1 MGAFNQEKALLGA
14 FSVIVKTDGSFS
26 ALLQAGTRLLHWAG
40 YMASLA
46 RAAGL
51 RPPAPVHGH
60 MFLYTL
66 CLVKLR
72 GLPFARTVRFTLSED
87 KASFS
92 VTPNI
97 FAVNI
102 LYWLGRI
109 LMYFG
114 VIK

>member
-1 MGAFNQEKALLGA
+1 MYLLYLSPCPQLA
-14 FSVIVKTDGSFS
+14 PRHRHK
-26 ALLQAGTRLLHWAG
+26 LQAGTRLLHWAG

-51 RPPAPVHGH
+51 RAPAPVHGH

-97 FAVNI
+97 LAVNI

>member
-1 MGAFNQEKALLGA
+1 
-14 FSVIVKTDGSFS
+14 
-26 ALLQAGTRLLHWAG
+26 
-40 YMASLA
+40 MASLA
-46 RAAGL
+46 RAGGL
-51 RPPAPVHGH
+51 RAPAPVHGH

-97 FAVNI
+97 LAVNI